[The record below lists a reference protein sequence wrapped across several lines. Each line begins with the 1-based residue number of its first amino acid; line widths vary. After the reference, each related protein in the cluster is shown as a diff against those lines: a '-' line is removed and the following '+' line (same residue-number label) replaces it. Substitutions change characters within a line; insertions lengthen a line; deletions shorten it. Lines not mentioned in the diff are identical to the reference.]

1 MLSSQCPS
9 VICNWIK
16 VTVNN
21 TTKKRIVA
29 CPQCG
34 KDAEFS
40 PQNVYRPFCSERCKL
55 IDLGEWAEEKF
66 RIPDSAP
73 ADLDDVQ

>member
-1 MLSSQCPS
+1 
-9 VICNWIK
+9 
-16 VTVNN
+16 VNN

-29 CPQCG
+29 CPQCA

-55 IDLGEWAEEKF
+55 IDLGEWAMEEK
-66 RIPDSAP
+66 RIPGEPLLLDDENGDIFWQ
-73 ADLDDVQ
+73 ADLIQK